1 MTVRNKQC
9 EYILHTKSDSKC
21 TEMWAFEFNFLHT
34 KFFYLVLVAARL
46 CWIRLRA
53 VRNLWLAH
61 LHFQRKVKTKVCKKG
76 GCWLASINFSFIN
89 DEEKKVNITITVLE
103 LQAKHTRNGRCILAV
118 KLDWTDCHTHS
129 LILGFLE
136 GPPFGG
142 FLTNSSE
149 IRLLLILTYSF

>member
-1 MTVRNKQC
+1 M
-9 EYILHTKSDSKC
+9 
-21 TEMWAFEFNFLHT
+21 
-34 KFFYLVLVAARL
+34 
-46 CWIRLRA
+46 
-53 VRNLWLAH
+53 
-61 LHFQRKVKTKVCKKG
+61 
-76 GCWLASINFSFIN
+76 ASINFSFIN

-129 LILGFLE
+129 LILGFFE